1 MLLNNNLLE
10 MCRVVT
16 SLLLFDLQ
24 TPNDQKELMLGWC
37 GKLLSLHCFKLKLF
51 HIFIL
56 SSSISHQLLKGMQQF
71 LMKNVICQS
80 TWV

>member
-1 MLLNNNLLE
+1 MLSKSNLLE

-37 GKLLSLHCFKLKLF
+37 GKLLSLHCFKHKLF
-51 HIFIL
+51 HFFYPVIL
-56 SSSISHQLLKGMQQF
+56 HPASVSVRNATV